1 MNMKRSTQDV
11 IMVSLLVIV
20 VGFGCYLWGS
30 YNANGKAL
38 LIQDAEKVQKIP
50 GVTSISIYNWYGNWD
65 IQFDLETKCGKTR
78 IKSGDQSTLKEAIDV
93 AKTRA
98 SCFDSCGGK

>member
-1 MNMKRSTQDV
+1 MKRNLLV
-11 IMVSLLVIV
+11 VMFICILLVIS
-20 VGFGCYLWGS
+20 C
-30 YNANGKAL
+30 ANGKAL